1 MGAVRNIIA
10 GAFIAVFLY
19 YLSAGHLTDND
30 KWVLISILGALAFFW
45 VILGNQSKPIQ
56 APRPQQRT
64 IQSVA
69 RLEEN
74 DDEEEED
81 IPAPITNST
90 ETGQTLRERKMAKIA
105 AIESRESKEDEDN
118 EVIVEV
124 EEVHVAEEFVVEVSP
139 ETFEEA
145 DIQVS
150 VTERKERHDK
160 IRERI
165 EVRRRNQL
173 ADIRTAATQKW
184 HDADVREDIIAL
196 LKEPNHGLTIH
207 YEPEQLEPGHTYGS
221 TFVRLDEHN
230 ILRIRVPLDVGFE
243 AVTEKKGQEG
253 LQAPLISPDGKI
265 LPPLIGP
272 DGKPLPLPPLPS
284 ASGQLAALRE
294 SINKE

>member
-10 GAFIAVFLY
+10 VAFIAVFLY

-45 VILGNQSKPIQ
+45 VILGNQSKPAQ

-64 IQSVA
+64 IQTVVA
-69 RLEEN
+69 KEDIE
-74 DDEEEED
+74 EEEED
-81 IPAPITNST
+81 LPAPITSST
-90 ETGQTLRERKMAKIA
+90 DSGQTLRERKMAKIA
-105 AIESRESKEDEDN
+105 AIESRENEESQDN
-118 EVIVEV
+118 EVVVEI
-124 EEVHVAEEFVVEVSP
+124 EEVHVAKEFVVEVSP

-145 DIQVS
+145 DIQVT
-150 VTERKERHDK
+150 VTERKERHHK

-184 HDADVREDIIAL
+184 HEADTREDIIAL

-221 TFVRLDEHN
+221 TFVRLDEQN
-230 ILRIRVPLDVGFE
+230 ILRLRVPLDVGFE
-243 AVTEKKGQEG
+243 SVAEMTKQEET
-253 LQAPLISPDGKI
+253 QAPLLSPDGKI
-265 LPPLIGP
+265 LPPLLGP

-284 ASGQLAALRE
+284 ASGQLAALRND
-294 SINKE
+294 IVQD